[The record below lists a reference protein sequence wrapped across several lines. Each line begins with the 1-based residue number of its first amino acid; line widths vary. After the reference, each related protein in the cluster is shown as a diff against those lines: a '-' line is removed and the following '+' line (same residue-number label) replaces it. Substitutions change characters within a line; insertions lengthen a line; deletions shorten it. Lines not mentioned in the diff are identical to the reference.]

1 MYYGDYEVRE
11 TSATASGST
20 TVKQKQEQK
29 TQTKKVLPLV
39 EKKEIKD
46 DKVQGYYVEKH
57 DDTLDTSAK
66 TSENTPKPDDDDKK
80 TKKQNEVKAKETKK
94 TEVKSKEAK
103 STDKDDEVIQDNELD
118 AYDSDDTN
126 IADHEVDASAK
137 VHKHQSIAKHGDNEN
152 SLISTIHETMYN
164 SIQDGDESGKLYLN
178 ATQMIKNDEEND
190 PLADVDTDN
199 KVNFYGKFVQEN
211 SAYKLDSSIKI
222 DDKSSSQLF
231 NVGASWGK
239 KTDKGAETK
248 VMFFGSF
255 NRNSDKTVTQMQKN
269 ALDSETINDISEG
282 NNTENENAE
291 NAATAS
297 QEGDT
302 ATLGEDS
309 FLPQEQKTNSED
321 FQLYAAASHR
331 FVNKDKLSGSAQFYN
346 DNGTASTL
354 KVSGKYNSNKYD
366 AYVQADVSVY
376 MPQKEVAGPQS
387 RNTVVTN
394 LKVGLNPE
402 VTENQNEY
410 QNIINDKQQQ
420 NTNNESKN
428 TDQKATEKID
438 NNKVVSNKKWTNIK
452 NPYFITE
459 TIAGDPS
466 TGLGYEEYCKKK
478 TNNSRLTFGYFA
490 QGEITYGSDKEG
502 NKKQDYNIAGGAG
515 IKYVQRT
522 GKGIFG
528 AKAIIKDKYVI
539 GKGNIFTANGAAAY
553 TNKKIHAEV
562 EAQYINVPNISSVT
576 LDGRVYYNINKNI
589 GTFVDGSYIYRNDG
603 DIIKGGSVQAGI
615 VVNM

>member
-20 TVKQKQEQK
+20 TTKPKQEQK

-39 EKKEIKD
+39 EKKETKD
-46 DKVQGYYVEKH
+46 DKVQGYYVEKS
-57 DDTLDTSAK
+57 DDTSDTSAK
-66 TSENTPKPDDDDKK
+66 TPENANKPDDDKVTQKQEEAK
-80 TKKQNEVKAKETKK
+80 TKE
-94 TEVKSKEAK
+94 TEVKPKEEK
-103 STDKDDEVIQDNELD
+103 STDKDDEVIRDDELD
-118 AYDSDDTN
+118 AYDSDDKD
-126 IADHEVDASAK
+126 IIDHEVDASAK
-137 VHKHQSIAKHGDNEN
+137 VHKHQSIAKHGNNEN
-152 SLISTIHETMYN
+152 SLISTINETMYN
-164 SIQDGDESGKLYLN
+164 SVQDGDESGKLYLN
-178 ATQMIKNDEEND
+178 ATQMIKNDEDRD

-211 SAYKLDSSIKI
+211 SAYKLDGSTKI

-231 NVGASWGK
+231 NVGISWGK

-255 NRNSDKTVTQMQKN
+255 NNNSDKTVTQFQKN
-269 ALDSETINDISEG
+269 DPESDNINDISED
-282 NNTENENAE
+282 NDTDNKNTLNDTTANQQEN
-291 NAATAS
+291 T
-297 QEGDT
+297 T
-302 ATLGEDS
+302 TLGEDA
-309 FLPQEQKTNSED
+309 FLPQEEKINSKD
-321 FQLYAAASHR
+321 FQLFAAASHK
-331 FVNKDKLSGSAQFYN
+331 FANKDKLSGTAQFYN
-346 DNGTASTL
+346 DYNIASTL
-354 KVSGKYNSNKYD
+354 KVSGKYNSNKYN

-376 MPQKEVAGPQS
+376 MPIKETTGPES

-394 LKVGLNPE
+394 LKVGLNPDI
-402 VTENQNEY
+402 TENQNEY
-410 QNIINDKQQQ
+410 QNLINDKQQQ

-438 NNKVVSNKKWTNIK
+438 NNKVVSNKKWTNIR

-478 TNNSRLTFGYFA
+478 TNNSRLTYGYFT
-490 QGEITYGSDKEG
+490 QGEITFGNDKEG
-502 NKKQDYNIAGGAG
+502 NKVQEYNIAGGGG

-522 GKGIFG
+522 RKGIFG
-528 AKAIIKDKYVI
+528 VKAIVKDKYVI

-553 TNKKIHAEV
+553 TNKKIHAEL
-562 EAQYINVPNISSVT
+562 EAQYINVPNTSSVT

-603 DIIKGGSVQAGI
+603 EIIKGGSVQAGI